1 MKIFINHHKSNQQ
14 GFTLV
19 ELMIVIAIIGV
30 LAAIA
35 IPNYLEHVSRSQIV
49 EGIVVSD
56 GLRSEIGVYVWENKY
71 FPNASDVAANGSIGR
86 QASSIDGK
94 FVAKNGVSVAANTGV
109 ITVNFDAGSIAGKT
123 LVLTPTINNA
133 NNQHVVKWICSGTVG
148 ADRLP
153 KSCQN

>member
-1 MKIFINHHKSNQQ
+1 MRLFINGRENNQQ

-35 IPNYLEHVSRSQIV
+35 IPNYLEHVSRSQIL
-49 EGIVVSD
+49 EGFVVSE
-56 GLRSEIGVYVWENKY
+56 GLRSEIGIYVWENKY
-71 FPNASDVAANGSIGR
+71 FPKASDVAANSNIGR
-86 QASSIDGK
+86 QASLIDGN
-94 FVAKNGVSVAANTGV
+94 FVAKNGVSVAADTGV

-133 NNQHVVKWICSGTVG
+133 NNQHVVKWVCGGTVG